1 MIFCNHR
8 MMSTIVNVSIFMNW
22 PHFACN
28 INYWSRNNLMQS
40 FLLFVTW
47 FLIARSFPLMDFMRS
62 IVVDMNSKLLFYYN
76 NSPLLRFIQIIRD
89 DYDFFSI
96 LQLISSAIQKPLA
109 FGTNDFTERIL
120 IQRRLTLIFHII
132 FKIHV
137 IFFLIFHTDQNIWR
151 LSLSHN
157 DIFPAER
164 YTFIQTM

>member
-8 MMSTIVNVSIFMNW
+8 VMSTIVNVWIFMNW
-22 PHFACN
+22 PHFACT

-62 IVVDMNSKLLFYYN
+62 IVVDMNSKWLFYYN

-89 DYDFFSI
+89 DYDFFSF

-109 FGTNDFTERIL
+109 FGTNDFAERIL
-120 IQRRLTLIFHII
+120 IQRRCICLTLIFRITNYFCN
-132 FKIHV
+132 FKIYV
-137 IFFLIFHTDQNIWR
+137 IFLHF
-151 LSLSHN
+151 SLRSK
-157 DIFPAER
+157 
-164 YTFIQTM
+164 YLKT

>member
-8 MMSTIVNVSIFMNW
+8 VMSTIVNVWIFMNW

-89 DYDFFSI
+89 DFDFFFLPSI
-96 LQLISSAIQKPLA
+96 
-109 FGTNDFTERIL
+109 DFECHSKASCIRDKRFCWT
-120 IQRRLTLIFHII
+120 HINTAEMYL
-132 FKIHV
+132 FNLDFSYYKL
-137 IFFLIFHTDQNIWR
+137 FL
-151 LSLSHN
+151 
-157 DIFPAER
+157 
-164 YTFIQTM
+164 